1 MENLIGGFAT
11 VFQPATL
18 LYCFIGVFLGTV
30 VGILPGLGPLTTIA
44 LLLPITY
51 KMDVTSAII
60 MLSGIYYGVA
70 YGGTVTSVLMR
81 IPGEASSVVT
91 CLDGYEM
98 ARNGRAGAALG
109 IAAMGSFFAGTVGVL
124 AISYLSP
131 PLSRWV
137 LAFGPAEYSMVM
149 LAGLALVTYFSNGSK
164 LKALL
169 MAAFGL
175 LLGTVGSDPQTG
187 SARLTFGV
195 FHLIGG
201 IDLVPLAIG
210 LFGISEVL
218 SMALAKPE
226 KRKVLPP
233 PSTLL
238 GFMPT
243 REEARRSVMPV
254 ARGTVM
260 GFLVGLIPGGGA
272 VLATFLSYA
281 TERKLSKRPEEFGK
295 GAVEGLAGPEAANN
309 AGTAGAFVPLL
320 CMGVPANA
328 VTALLLGAFMI
339 WRCARPDHHGRR
351 PEIFWESWPA
361 WRGQRDAADPEP
373 ALIGLFVRVLD
384 VPRAWLAPIILM
396 VCLIGVYSTNSAP
409 AGRAAGGDVRRHRLH
424 PAPLR
429 LRPRH
434 RDPRLCAGWDL
445 RALGAPGA
453 GHLGRRTVDLRVD
466 ADLDRLRRDHG
477 DPGGDRVHTAQGDRA
492 CAGEADGVGALIGR
506 GPAWVGNLVTRAVA
520 GLDAFEPARR
530 RARRTCGLEASL
542 SSP

>member
-1 MENLIGGFAT
+1 MENLIGGFVT

-18 LYCFIGVFLGTV
+18 ACCFIGVLLGTV

-98 ARNGRAGAALG
+98 ARKGRAGAALG
-109 IAAMGSFFAGTVGVL
+109 IAALGSFFAGTVGVV

-149 LAGLALVTYFSNGSK
+149 LAGLALVTYFSNGSR
-164 LKALL
+164 LKAVL
-169 MAAFGL
+169 MAVFGL
-175 LLGTVGSDPQTG
+175 LLCTVGSDPLAG

-195 FHLIGG
+195 FHLLGG

-218 SMALAKPE
+218 SMALTKPE
-226 KRKVLPP
+226 KLKVLTPP
-233 PSTLL
+233 ATLL
-238 GFMPT
+238 GFMPN
-243 REEARRSVMPV
+243 REEFRRSVAPV
-254 ARGTVM
+254 MRGTVM

-272 VLATFLSYA
+272 VLATFVSYA
-281 TERKLSKRPEEFGK
+281 TERKLSKHPEEFGK

-328 VTALLLGAFMI
+328 ITALLLGAFMI
-339 WRCARPDHHGRR
+339 HGVAPGPTIMERQ
-351 PEIFWESWPA
+351 PEIFWGIVASMYVGNVMLLILNLP
-361 WRGQRDAADPEP
+361 
-373 ALIGLFVRVLD
+373 LIGLFVRILD

-409 AGRAAGGDVRRHRLH
+409 MDVLLAVLFGITGYILRRYGYDLGIVILAYVLGGIFERSVRRAL
-424 PAPLR
+424 AISDGDLAIFVSTPLTISFAVITAVLVVLAFIPR
-429 LRPRH
+429 RP
-434 RDPRLCAGWDL
+434 
-445 RALGAPGA
+445 
-453 GHLGRRTVDLRVD
+453 
-466 ADLDRLRRDHG
+466 
-477 DPGGDRVHTAQGDRA
+477 
-492 CAGEADGVGALIGR
+492 I
-506 GPAWVGNLVTRAVA
+506 
-520 GLDAFEPARR
+520 
-530 RARRTCGLEASL
+530 AS
-542 SSP
+542 PK

>member
-1 MENLIGGFAT
+1 MENLIGGFIT

-18 LYCFIGVFLGTV
+18 AYCFIGVFLGTV

-51 KMDVTSAII
+51 KMDVTSALI

-98 ARNGRAGAALG
+98 ARKGRAGAALG
-109 IAAMGSFFAGTVGVL
+109 IAAFGSFFAGTVGVL

-149 LAGLALVTYFSNGSK
+149 LAGLALVTYFTNGSK

-218 SMALAKPE
+218 SMALHKPE
-226 KRKVLPP
+226 KMKVLPP

-238 GFMPT
+238 GFMPN
-243 REEARRSVMPV
+243 REEARRSVAPV
-254 ARGTVM
+254 VRGTVM

-272 VLATFLSYA
+272 VLATFISYA
-281 TERKLSKRPEEFGK
+281 TERKLSKHPEEFGK

-328 VTALLLGAFMI
+328 ITALLLGAFMI
-339 WRCARPDHHGRR
+339 HGVAPGPTIMERQ
-351 PEIFWESWPA
+351 PEIFWGIVASMYVGNVMLLVLNLP
-361 WRGQRDAADPEP
+361 
-373 ALIGLFVRVLD
+373 LIGLFVRVLD
-384 VPRAWLAPIILM
+384 VPRAWLASIILM
-396 VCLIGVYSTNSAP
+396 VCLVGVYSTNSAP
-409 AGRAAGGDVRRHRLH
+409 MDVLLAVMFGIIGYILRRFGYDLGIVILAYVLGGIFERSVRRAL
-424 PAPLR
+424 AISDGDLAIFVSTPLSI
-429 LRPRH
+429 
-434 RDPRLCAGWDL
+434 AF
-445 RALGAPGA
+445 
-453 GHLGRRTVDLRVD
+453 
-466 ADLDRLRRDHG
+466 
-477 DPGGDRVHTAQGDRA
+477 
-492 CAGEADGVGALIGR
+492 ALITVVLVVIAFIPR
-506 GPAWVGNLVTRAVA
+506 RVIAPPAENPT
-520 GLDAFEPARR
+520 
-530 RARRTCGLEASL
+530 ASQ
-542 SSP
+542 P